1 MITPYP
7 LPLTPYPLPFT
18 LYPFAFSPYP
28 SPMRTSYPA
37 AVAAA
42 ALILQAVT
50 NDGKPLGLATRTL
63 RKVDAK

>member
-1 MITPYP
+1 
-7 LPLTPYPLPFT
+7 
-18 LYPFAFSPYP
+18 
-28 SPMRTSYPA
+28 MRTSYPA